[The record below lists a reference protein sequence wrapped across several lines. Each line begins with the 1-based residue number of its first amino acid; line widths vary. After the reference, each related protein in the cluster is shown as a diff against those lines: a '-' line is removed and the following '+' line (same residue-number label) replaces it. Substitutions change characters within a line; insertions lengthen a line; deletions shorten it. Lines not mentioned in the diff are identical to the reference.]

1 MLTRTIKICAVPNT
15 NAVEDDPIKG
25 GQVVEIRSN
34 PTEEIGPKKIRE
46 NQIRLNLP
54 LRSRYSL
61 EYKEKTQD
69 VEK

>member
-25 GQVVEIRSN
+25 VEIRSN

-61 EYKEKTQD
+61 EHKEKTQD